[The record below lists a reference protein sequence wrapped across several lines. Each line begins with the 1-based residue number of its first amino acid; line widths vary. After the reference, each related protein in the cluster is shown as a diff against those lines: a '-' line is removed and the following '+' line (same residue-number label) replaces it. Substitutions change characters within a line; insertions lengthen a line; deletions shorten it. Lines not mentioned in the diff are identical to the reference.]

1 MEPKSI
7 FERNKV
13 RNLVNWN
20 SRISSYCQN
29 VLFDEALDAFAKT
42 QLDGFKPDEV
52 SYASVVSACAQ
63 LGTLDTGNELHSMI
77 IQKRIK
83 LNQFILV
90 NAYAKCGDLT
100 RRMIQCYDL
109 RLFHT
114 RPLSGSI
121 RIYE

>member
-1 MEPKSI
+1 MEQPKSI

-29 VLFDEALDAFAKT
+29 GLFDEALDAFAKT
-42 QLDGFKPDEV
+42 QLDGFKPDEI

-63 LGTLDTGNELHSMI
+63 LGTLDTANELHSMI

-83 LNQFILV
+83 LNQFI
-90 NAYAKCGDLT
+90 
-100 RRMIQCYDL
+100 
-109 RLFHT
+109 
-114 RPLSGSI
+114 
-121 RIYE
+121 